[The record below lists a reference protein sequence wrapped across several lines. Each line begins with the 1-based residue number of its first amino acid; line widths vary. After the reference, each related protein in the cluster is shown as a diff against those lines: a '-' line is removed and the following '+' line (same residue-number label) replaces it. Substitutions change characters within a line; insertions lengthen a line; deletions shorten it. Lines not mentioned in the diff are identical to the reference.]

1 MMRGVL
7 NLAMAIVVGVG
18 VADLVIHAAGTKAL
32 FDGAG
37 NLWKIS
43 VNGLLGS
50 TS

>member
-1 MMRGVL
+1 MRGVL

-18 VADLVIHAAGTKAL
+18 IADLVIHAQGTKAL
-32 FDGAG
+32 FDGIG
-37 NLWKIS
+37 GVWKTS